1 VSHGGGGEGGVES
14 VGAKLERGGGSYSEV
29 WDEWVGVGWVYVV
42 REREVKGDGEGDL
55 AQHGEAERCG
65 DWKELTQEL
74 GREVE
79 GAGAELVGVV
89 SCQEDNV
96 CFFQICFLRTGK
108 IWSKT
113 QILPVPRWW
122 AIGWSAVEMRRAE
135 RRAMQSRMP
144 GGHANAERWSGR
156 AGMGRKGGKRRGA
169 AGGARRRLRG
179 GQRRVREL
187 VSSGV
192 QESGA
197 VGRRR
202 RERDVVGG
210 AWGGAKLQRTG

>member
-1 VSHGGGGEGGVES
+1 
-14 VGAKLERGGGSYSEV
+14 
-29 WDEWVGVGWVYVV
+29 
-42 REREVKGDGEGDL
+42 
-55 AQHGEAERCG
+55 
-65 DWKELTQEL
+65 
-74 GREVE
+74 
-79 GAGAELVGVV
+79 
-89 SCQEDNV
+89 
-96 CFFQICFLRTGK
+96 
-108 IWSKT
+108 
-113 QILPVPRWW
+113 
-122 AIGWSAVEMRRAE
+122 
-135 RRAMQSRMP
+135 MQSRMP